1 MIKQLQIIELKVQKK
16 KTSLYEFFN
25 DKKNSLQNLLGI
37 KKDNN
42 KTNVNNN
49 NNKTN
54 INSNNNNKKVST
66 KMFAD
71 TPKKKHNPLFPEQF
85 EDLPD
90 EFQLYKNSLNL
101 KERKLNDLKNI
112 IIKYKDIMNSED
124 YENSIE
130 MLEFFKK
137 NL

>member
-54 INSNNNNKKVST
+54 INNNNNKKVST

-71 TPKKKHNPLFPEQF
+71 TPKKKT
-85 EDLPD
+85 
-90 EFQLYKNSLNL
+90 
-101 KERKLNDLKNI
+101 
-112 IIKYKDIMNSED
+112 
-124 YENSIE
+124 
-130 MLEFFKK
+130 
-137 NL
+137 